1 MIESD
6 RRLSNKPIS
15 QSTAEAIRRKKLRCE
30 AEKARE
36 EQLLA
41 EVEVYV
47 IIVDIKFMVGG
58 YAFSLLIGPPGND
71 DM

>member
-15 QSTAEAIRRKKLRCE
+15 QSTAEEIRRKKLRCE

-41 EVEVYV
+41 EVEVT
-47 IIVDIKFMVGG
+47 IVVLKFMVGG
-58 YAFSLLIGPPGND
+58 YAFSLLIGSPGND